1 MRKKEKVETTEE
13 ITLLP
18 GTFTTGYR
26 RDLEL
31 ARKLVRERNASPT
44 KMRTRLMS

>member
-1 MRKKEKVETTEE
+1 MDNQEKRDTAEE

-18 GTFTTGYR
+18 ATFTTGYR

-31 ARKLVRERNASPT
+31 ARKLILERREAGSAV
-44 KMRTRLMS
+44 RTRVVS

>member
-1 MRKKEKVETTEE
+1 MRNQKKPDTENA

-31 ARKLVRERNASPT
+31 ARKLILERREAGSAV
-44 KMRTRLMS
+44 RTRVVS